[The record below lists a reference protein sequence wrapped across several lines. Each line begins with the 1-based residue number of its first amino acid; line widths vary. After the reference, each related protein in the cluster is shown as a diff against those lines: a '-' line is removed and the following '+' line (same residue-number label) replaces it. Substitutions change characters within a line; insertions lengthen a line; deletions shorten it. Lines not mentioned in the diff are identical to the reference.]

1 MAEGRGTGT
10 SVDQETRSARLVEPE
25 SCSLPAQPRTDKC
38 ECSAS
43 AKGWGIAAVLLG
55 ITGFVIQPLLLGPVA
70 LAVGIVSV
78 RMRFRIGWL
87 GIGLGA
93 LQLVYVGV
101 LLSQIDAG

>member
-1 MAEGRGTGT
+1 MAEGRGTAT
-10 SVDQETRSARLVEPE
+10 SVRQEPRSAGLEQPE
-25 SCSLPAQPRTDKC
+25 SCSLPAQPETEC
-38 ECSAS
+38 ECTAI
-43 AKGWGIAAVLLG
+43 AKAWGIAAVMLG

-101 LLSQIDAG
+101 LLSAS

>member
-1 MAEGRGTGT
+1 MAEGRRTAT
-10 SVDQETRSARLVEPE
+10 SLGREPRSAGLVQPE
-25 SCSLPAQPRTDKC
+25 SCFLPAQPETEC
-38 ECSAS
+38 ECPAI

-55 ITGFVIQPLLLGPVA
+55 ITGFVIQPLFLGPVA

-93 LQLVYVGV
+93 LQLVYIGV
-101 LLSQIDAG
+101 LFSQIDAS

>member
-1 MAEGRGTGT
+1 MAEGRGTATKLRAGAEVGRSGT
-10 SVDQETRSARLVEPE
+10 AREPF
-25 SCSLPAQPRTDKC
+25 LPAQPETEC
-38 ECSAS
+38 ECPAI
-43 AKGWGIAAVLLG
+43 AKAWGIAAVLLG

-93 LQLVYVGV
+93 VQLVYVALV
-101 LLSQIDAG
+101 LSQITGE

>member
-1 MAEGRGTGT
+1 MAEGRGTAT
-10 SVDQETRSARLVEPE
+10 SVGQEPRSAGLEQPE
-25 SCSLPAQPRTDKC
+25 SCSLPAQPETEC
-38 ECSAS
+38 ECSAI

-70 LAVGIVSV
+70 LAAGIVSV

-93 LQLVYVGV
+93 VQLAYVAV
-101 LLSQIDAG
+101 VLSQITGE